1 MDRQKQSVVKRT
13 LGSWVFDG
21 NTLLQVLL
29 VVIILVTVVTRVI
42 PLEMQKRI
50 VNEAIYLKQLK
61 LLGIYCTL
69 YFVSVMTASLLKF
82 FINIIQAVISE
93 RATAGMRSALFDH
106 ILTMPLGFFRG
117 TQPGTVVNSLVNELT
132 LPGNY
137 IGMAVAIPLTNILT
151 LVAFA
156 IYLFRLN
163 PLLAGISFVIYPLMV
178 VVIPLL
184 QGRVN
189 RENRRRINLSRQVS
203 STIVEAISGLHE
215 VQANGG
221 FALANRNFTRLVN
234 ALRTIRVRWSLLKSG
249 VKVVN
254 NFGTSL
260 GPVIIFVLGGYLTIR
275 GELELGALVAFL
287 SAQEKLY
294 DPWKELVEFYQVY
307 QDGSVTYYKTMGFYD
322 VPIEHLMLPPGREPL
337 KLLPAI
343 ETENLTLETAE
354 GIKLIEGVTLALKPG
369 EHLALVGFSGS
380 GKSTLAMCL
389 AQLLNYTSGRA
400 AIGGEEIRDLTRADM
415 VCTLGLVSQA
425 PFIFN
430 GTIRENLEYAHAAIH
445 GQEGFLAEKFDP
457 TLDDLIYVL
466 QQSGMFVDVLKFGL
480 TTIIDRN
487 DTTLASTIIQVR
499 KNFQAD
505 FGQEMS
511 EWVEF
516 YNDEQYLN
524 HSSVG
529 DNIIFGTARTTAFN
543 ADNLVKNTFFMTF
556 LNDADLLRPL
566 LSLAIN
572 LAEQTVDILKN
583 IPDEA
588 LFFAQSPIMPGEF
601 DRYSDLVQ
609 RIKGKNL
616 HQLTNNQQSLLLT
629 LALRFSPGRHKTALM
644 PDFLK
649 SLILEGRHMFRE
661 RIRETDNDPISF
673 FGQEDY
679 IYSQTILNNILFGRT
694 KSSSANVQ
702 ERINQSIVHLL
713 VAEDLL
719 ERIIET
725 GMKFK
730 VGTNGNRLSGGQQ
743 QKLAIARA
751 FLKSAPILIMDEA
764 TSALDNH
771 SQKRIQNVL
780 AGRLRGKT
788 TLIAVVHRLDNLMD
802 YDKIAFMKSGKIIE
816 MGSYDEL
823 VEKKGNLYEL
833 INRH

>member
-1 MDRQKQSVVKRT
+1 MDKQTQSVVKRT

-29 VVIILVTVVTRVI
+29 VVIIFVTVVARVI

-61 LLGIYCTL
+61 LLAIYCTL

-82 FINIIQAVISE
+82 FINVIQALISE
-93 RATAGMRSALFDH
+93 RATAAMRSALFDH

-132 LPGNY
+132 LPGNF

-234 ALRTIRVRWSLLKSG
+234 TLKTIRVRWNLLKSG

-322 VPIEHLMLPPGREPL
+322 VPIEHLMLPSGREPL

-343 ETENLTLETAE
+343 ETENLTLETGE
-354 GIKLIEGVTLALKPG
+354 GIKLIEDVTLSLKPG

-400 AIGGEEIRDLTRADM
+400 IIGGEEIRDLTRADM
-415 VCTLGLVSQA
+415 VCTLGLVSQS

-445 GQEGFLAEKFDP
+445 GQEGFLAEKIDP

-466 QQSGMFVDVLKFGL
+466 QQSGLFVDVLKFGL
-480 TTIIDRN
+480 TTVIDRK
-487 DTTLASTIIQVR
+487 DKALASTIIQVR

-505 FGQEMS
+505 FGQEM
-511 EWVEF
+511 EKWVEF
-516 YNDEQYLN
+516 YNEEQYLN

-529 DNIIFGTARTTAFN
+529 DNIIFGTARTSAFN
-543 ADNLVKNTFFMTF
+543 ADNLVENTFFMTF
-556 LNDADLLRPL
+556 LDDADLLRPL
-566 LSLAIN
+566 LSLAVN

-588 LFFAQSPIMPGEF
+588 LFFAQSPIQPDEF
-601 DRYSDLVQ
+601 DPLQHLFAARKLVWTVKAWRSFRGNPSEPLRNLRGFSGLWGKRDRKLVHSRLDRVAVPFEELTQAGDNLGMLVGKVVRLGRILVQ
-609 RIKGKNL
+609 IVEQRLGQLVSFAVVDRIADLYVQLPRPLAHGVQL
-616 HQLTNNQQSLLLT
+616 RTRPIEHFAARTGAGAHQ
-629 LALRFSPGRHKTALM
+629 G
-644 PDFLK
+644 
-649 SLILEGRHMFRE
+649 G
-661 RIRETDNDPISF
+661 
-673 FGQEDY
+673 GQ
-679 IYSQTILNNILFGRT
+679 
-694 KSSSANVQ
+694 
-702 ERINQSIVHLL
+702 
-713 VAEDLL
+713 
-719 ERIIET
+719 IET
-725 GMKFK
+725 IEHA
-730 VGTNGNRLSGGQQ
+730 VGRQCG
-743 QKLAIARA
+743 AR
-751 FLKSAPILIMDEA
+751 
-764 TSALDNH
+764 
-771 SQKRIQNVL
+771 Q
-780 AGRLRGKT
+780 
-788 TLIAVVHRLDNLMD
+788 
-802 YDKIAFMKSGKIIE
+802 SGK
-816 MGSYDEL
+816 G
-823 VEKKGNLYEL
+823 G
-833 INRH
+833 